1 MAGLMRKTAGAAL
14 ASIGVALMAA
24 ASGHL
29 AIADIDPQPVPEED
43 GDSASATASV
53 VTKERCIWYVTGAP
67 DGFTLTPVAGAGAE
81 YDGTD
86 FALAADA
93 GAELLAYTSGNVGPG
108 SANAHAACT
117 FYGEATGLAVTADF
131 SAAGFTAAATT
142 GADANMNFNQSE
154 AKPLVLDLTKGDCR
168 TPGNAGTGADAWEVG
183 EDVTM
188 TDTIALLAQPLMTHA
203 IANTTAIPL
212 DDIEKNDKCNA
223 SMSLSVTIPAG
234 KTPLYAG
241 ETYTFTGPTMTTSID
256 IDTGEEETE

>member
-29 AIADIDPQPVPEED
+29 AIADIVDQDPPEED

-67 DGFTLTPVAGAGAE
+67 DGFALTPVAGAGAE

-93 GAELLAYTSGNVGPG
+93 EAELLAYTSGNEGTG
-108 SANAHAACT
+108 SADAHSACT
-117 FYGEATGLAVTADF
+117 FYGEATGLDVTADF
-131 SAAGFTAAATT
+131 SAAGFTAVATS
-142 GADANMNFNQSE
+142 GADVNMDFDQSVL
-154 AKPLVLDLTKGDCR
+154 KPLVLDLTGGTCR
-168 TPGNAGTGADAWEVG
+168 TPGNDGTGADAWTVG
-183 EDVTM
+183 PDVTM
-188 TDTIALLAQPLMTHA
+188 TGTGALTAQPLMTHA
-203 IANTTAIPL
+203 IADTTAIPL
-212 DDIEKNDKCNA
+212 DAAESNDKCNA

-241 ETYTFTGPTMTTSID
+241 ETYTFTGPTMTTNID
-256 IDTGEEETE
+256 IDTTE